1 MQNVLVP
8 HPVSTLGRSM
18 GGHGAESADSADS
31 ATWPDPHMQQD
42 RADYQFVAMLNFY
55 RDSGGLARAQEVV
68 GLSRQC
74 GGPDADTIARWV
86 ANRALIGFNWQ
97 AKTWLPLFQ
106 FNRFDMTPRPELGQ
120 VFSELTPVYDPW
132 ALAHWFAQPNAWLA
146 QRIPA
151 DTLASN
157 PSAVL
162 QAARAD
168 RCNGNG

>member
-1 MQNVLVP
+1 MQNVIVP
-8 HPVSTLGRSM
+8 HPVSTLGRST
-18 GGHGAESADSADS
+18 GGHGAESVDSAN
-31 ATWPDPHMQQD
+31 WPDPHMQQD
-42 RADYQFVAMLNFY
+42 RADHQFVAMLNFY

-86 ANRALIGFNWQ
+86 ANRALVGFNWQ

-168 RCNGNG
+168 RCNGND